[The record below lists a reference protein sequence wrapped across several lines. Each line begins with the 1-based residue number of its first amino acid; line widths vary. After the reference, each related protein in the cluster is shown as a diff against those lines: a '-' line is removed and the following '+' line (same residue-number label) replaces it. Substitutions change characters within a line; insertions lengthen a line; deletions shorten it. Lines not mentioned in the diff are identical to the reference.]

1 MDIRVIKI
9 MDGVGTYRIVHT
21 KTGLFFNGYDSYY
34 NKDIASKGK
43 NTLSVAYS
51 KKFASVIDDDIEIL
65 NRAFEGNIVI
75 KDDKKYVRNVIVYAG
90 SEIHKILSKHY
101 DEYEYLPIED
111 FIIERII

>member
-9 MDGVGTYRIVHT
+9 KDGVGTYRIVHT
-21 KTGLFFNGYDSYY
+21 KTGLFFNGYDNYS
-34 NKDIASKGK
+34 KSKGK
-43 NTLSVAYS
+43 NTLSIAYS
-51 KKFASVIDDDIEIL
+51 KKFASVKDDDIEIL

-75 KDDKKYVRNVIVYAG
+75 KDEKKYVRNIIVYAG
-90 SEIHKILSKHY
+90 CEIHKILSNHY

>member
-9 MDGVGTYRIVHT
+9 KDGVGTYRIVNT
-21 KTGLFFNGYDSYY
+21 KTGLFFNGYDSYS
-34 NKDIASKGK
+34 KSKGK
-43 NTLSVAYS
+43 NTLSGTYS

-111 FIIERII
+111 FIIERIK